1 MKETSKFNRV
11 FRGEGRDLCS
21 SYFSS
26 SRHRLGTY
34 WSSCGCSRAVD
45 RFSPFHD
52 FFLLGTKT
60 GRDDQNGWADEQD
73 RHRSRDA
80 RRSGRPVRPDPSRRR
95 GRRSQRHR
103 RARQDA
109 QRRPPDPGTI
119 EREWAGTGG
128 FLKIFVVPLQHYVQR
143 RKNPSSRRLYP
154 LRRFHLLLN
163 EFWRGIHCV
172 LESASKMKVSWKK
185 KIA

>member
-128 FLKIFVVPLQHYVQR
+128 FLKIFVVPLQHYARDGKISLFSKTLSVASI
-143 RKNPSSRRLYP
+143 PSFFKWILTRYP
-154 LRRFHLLLN
+154 LRTWKRFEN
-163 EFWRGIHCV
+163 ESI
-172 LESASKMKVSWKK
+172 LKK